1 MTKKTSNIVTK
12 WPQQKLE
19 MHVISMT
26 TEDWAKRIDAYLS
39 NIKRPL
45 LDSAESVSRK
55 EAVLHAETEFER
67 SVRADLQS
75 WAVERMQILPNGE
88 RETQPEFTRA
98 RI

>member
-1 MTKKTSNIVTK
+1 
-12 WPQQKLE
+12 

-75 WAVERMQILPNGE
+75 
-88 RETQPEFTRA
+88 
-98 RI
+98 

>member
-1 MTKKTSNIVTK
+1 
-12 WPQQKLE
+12 

-45 LDSAESVSRK
+45 LDSAGSVSRK

-67 SVRADLQS
+67 SVRAIYNH
-75 WAVERMQILPNGE
+75 ER
-88 RETQPEFTRA
+88 
-98 RI
+98 